1 MGKWGGGGNEG
12 LINHWFSLVR
22 PALKPLFLGRGTLVR
37 GRLTSHDGWDE
48 TISLFFLEMGW
59 DGFAKQDDC
68 QDLVTGR

>member
-1 MGKWGGGGNEG
+1 M
-12 LINHWFSLVR
+12 
-22 PALKPLFLGRGTLVR
+22 RGS
-37 GRLTSHDGWDE
+37 RLTSHDGWDE

>member
-1 MGKWGGGGNEG
+1 MGKWGG
-12 LINHWFSLVR
+12 LINHWFSLIR
-22 PALKPLFLGRGTLVR
+22 PALKPLFLGRGMLVR
-37 GRLTSHDGWDE
+37 GSRLTSHDGWDE

>member
-1 MGKWGGGGNEG
+1 M
-12 LINHWFSLVR
+12 
-22 PALKPLFLGRGTLVR
+22 R